1 MYSGPGLL
9 RLRLG
14 VGPESQ
20 SIQVP
25 LPVGAWARREAGQ
38 SVPVTAAPA
47 GRPARLVCPSL
58 GLRARAS
65 VSAALTR
72 AAPLA
77 GGAGSLA
84 DSEWGRS
91 WAILAST
98 RGAAP
103 DWPAATVRPKDSRP
117 AAHWLGNSTRRVA
130 SMMSQK

>member
-14 VGPESQ
+14 VGPELQ

-77 GGAGSLA
+77 
-84 DSEWGRS
+84 
-91 WAILAST
+91 
-98 RGAAP
+98 
-103 DWPAATVRPKDSRP
+103 VQ
-117 AAHWLGNSTRRVA
+117 AHWQTRSGGDRGQFWHPRGVRRRIGRRRPSGRRTVDPRLTGLETQLA
-130 SMMSQK
+130 ESHQ